1 VLGEEPEVADFVNLN
16 DVGVLSKSGQG
27 YGGVADDKAGESRA
41 FLGKMEASQRGLIGN
56 AGTTF
61 TNVSTTHSGNLVQLA
76 NRIAEQAVRAVRG
89 EKTLVTADDDAH
101 SVQTSTQ
108 STVEGNTS
116 ALSRP
121 INV

>member
-1 VLGEEPEVADFVNLN
+1 VADFVNLN
-16 DVGVLSKSGQG
+16 DVGTLSRSGQG
-27 YGGVADDKAGESRA
+27 YGHVSDDKAGESRQ

-61 TNVSTTHSGNLVQLA
+61 TNVSTTHGGNLVQLA
-76 NRIAEQAVRAVRG
+76 NRIAEQAIRAVRG
-89 EKTLVTADDDAH
+89 EKTLLTADEDAH
-101 SVQTSTQ
+101 GAQTPTL

-116 ALSRP
+116 LVSRP